1 MPKPP
6 PSKQPASGVS
16 AASSDALAEYR
27 HKRNPLSTNEP
38 FAAERQRRTGA
49 TRNGRFVVHLHSARN
64 RHYDLRMQVGRRLV
78 SFPVPRGPS
87 LDPREKRLAIQ
98 TEDHPLE
105 YADFEEIIP
114 EGNYGAGPMIAW
126 DIGRVSYLETT
137 AEEGLVAGKLDFVL
151 YGHKLRGRFAL
162 VRTKR
167 GAGNEWLLIK
177 KPDAYSREEGDI
189 LEDSP
194 ESVLSGLTVDELA
207 LRDAIAAETAARAR
221 QAGAVDRQLAAS
233 FEPMLCS
240 DEGGRID
247 DPERL
252 YELKLDGVRIV
263 ARKSGRKVSLTY
275 RNGGVCTHNYP
286 EVARALET
294 IPGNEV
300 VLDGEIIAFDE
311 HGRPRFQRL
320 GPRIQARTALDV
332 ARVAAETPVVMLV
345 FDLLALD
352 GLDLTQLPLVTRKS
366 LMKELVRGKGLVR
379 ALDHFE
385 GRGAELFELCKA
397 QGLEGVVGKQRNS
410 VYRFGP
416 RRGLEWVK
424 FKCERED
431 DFVVIGYIPGKG
443 TRGKIGALGLG
454 TYRDGVLTYRGRVG
468 TGFDGKMLDFFA
480 KEIGARETKERTI
493 PAELPEDSRQMRWVR
508 PELVV
513 NVRYQ
518 GYTDDARLRFPI
530 FQGVRAD
537 IAPSSCLAGPHDEA
551 NGPLVFEAPEQKA
564 ATPER
569 AQAVVK
575 LSNRGKVFW
584 PEQGYTKGDLLDYYA
599 SVAHVMLPFLE
610 ERPVVLVRYPDGIH
624 GKNFYQWNVPQG
636 TPEWL
641 RVLVLQDPEEP
652 DKQKHVFLLDS
663 VEALLHVINLGCIPL
678 HVLASRAGTPELCD
692 FITFDFDLGSQPFA
706 RAIEL
711 ALRLK
716 NVLEDTGLVGFP
728 KTSGQEGLHV
738 LVPLGPGVPF
748 TAAKLMV
755 ELLGR
760 IVVSTNESFSTME
773 RRVDKRGG
781 RLYVDTGQTGT
792 SRTIVAPYSVR
803 ANAIAGVS
811 TPLFW
816 DELSGALDVQR
827 FNLMTVPARIEEL
840 GDPWSALLEARP
852 DIPGALAKL
861 EKWLR

>member
-1 MPKPP
+1 
-6 PSKQPASGVS
+6 
-16 AASSDALAEYR
+16 
-27 HKRNPLSTNEP
+27 
-38 FAAERQRRTGA
+38 
-49 TRNGRFVVHLHSARN
+49 
-64 RHYDLRMQVGRRLV
+64 MQVGRRLV

-105 YADFEEIIP
+105 YADFEDIIP

-126 DIGRVSYLETT
+126 DMGRVTYLETT
-137 AEEGLVAGKLDFVL
+137 AEQGLLAGKLDFVL
-151 YGHKLRGRFAL
+151 SGHKLRGRFAL

-167 GAGNEWLLIK
+167 GAGNEWLLLK
-177 KPDAYSREEGDI
+177 KPDAYAREDGDI
-189 LEDSP
+189 LQDAP
-194 ESVLSGLTVDELA
+194 ESVLSGLKVDELA
-207 LRDAIAAETAARAR
+207 LRDAIAARVTEQARA
-221 QAGAVDRQLAAS
+221 AGAVARQLPSA
-233 FEPMLCS
+233 FEPMLCC
-240 DEGGRID
+240 DEGGKLD
-247 DPERL
+247 DPERW
-252 YELKLDGVRIV
+252 YELKLDGVRII
-263 ARKSGRKVSLTY
+263 AQKSGRKVSLTY

-294 IPGNEV
+294 IVGSEV

-320 GPRIQARTALDV
+320 GSRIQARTALDV
-332 ARVAAETPVVMLV
+332 ARAANETPVVMLV
-345 FDLLALD
+345 FDLLGFD
-352 GLDLTQLPLVTRKS
+352 GLDLCPLPLATRKS
-366 LMKELVRGKGLVR
+366 LMREVIRGKGLLR

-385 GRGAELFELCKA
+385 GRGVELFELCKA
-397 QGLEGVVGKQRNS
+397 QGLEGVVGKLKS
-410 VYRFGP
+410 SPYRFGP
-416 RRGLEWVK
+416 RRGLDWVK

-454 TYRDGVLTYRGRVG
+454 AYRDGVLVYRGRVG
-468 TGFDGKMLDFFA
+468 TGFDGKTLDFFA
-480 KEIGARETKERTI
+480 KEISARETSARTI
-493 PAELPEDSRQMRWVR
+493 AAALPEDSRQMRWVR

-530 FQGVRAD
+530 FQGLRAD
-537 IAPSSCLAGPHDEA
+537 VDPSSCHAGPHEEP
-551 NGPLVFEAPEQKA
+551 NGPLVFSESPPRAPVD
-564 ATPER
+564 
-569 AQAVVK
+569 AVRSEVK
-575 LSNRGKVFW
+575 VSNRSKVFW

-599 SVAHVMLPFLE
+599 TVADVMLPFLR

-624 GKNFYQWNVPQG
+624 GKSFYQWNVPQG
-636 TPEWL
+636 TPDWL
-641 RVLVLQDPEEP
+641 RTLTLQDPEEP

-663 VEALLHVINLGCIPL
+663 VDALLHVINLGCIPL
-678 HVLASRAGTPELCD
+678 HVLASRSQSPELCD

-716 NVLEDTGLVGFP
+716 ELLEDSGLVGFP

-748 TAAKLMV
+748 AAAKLMV

-760 IVVSTNESFSTME
+760 LVVSTNESFATME

-803 ANAIAGVS
+803 ANPVAGVS

-816 DELSGALDVQR
+816 DELSGALDVKR
-827 FNLMTVPARIEEL
+827 FNMMTVPARIQEL
-840 GDPWSALLEARP
+840 GDPGAALLDARP

-861 EKWLR
+861 EKWLK

>member
-1 MPKPP
+1 
-6 PSKQPASGVS
+6 
-16 AASSDALAEYR
+16 
-27 HKRNPLSTNEP
+27 
-38 FAAERQRRTGA
+38 
-49 TRNGRFVVHLHSARN
+49 
-64 RHYDLRMQVGRRLV
+64 MQVGRRLV

-105 YADFEEIIP
+105 YADFEDIIP

-126 DIGRVSYLETT
+126 DMGRVSYLETT
-137 AEEGLVAGKLDFVL
+137 AEDGLVAGKLDFL
-151 YGHKLRGRFAL
+151 LFGHKLRGRFAL

-189 LEDSP
+189 LEDAP
-194 ESVLSGLTVDELA
+194 ESVLSGLKVDELA
-207 LRDAIAAETAARAR
+207 LRDQIAAEVATRAR
-221 QAGAVDRQLAAS
+221 EAGAVERQLPSA
-233 FEPMLCS
+233 FEPMLCC
-240 DEGGRID
+240 DEGGRLD

-252 YELKLDGVRIV
+252 YELKLDGVRII

-345 FDLLALD
+345 FDVLALD
-352 GLDLTQLPLVTRKS
+352 GLDLTSLPLATRKL
-366 LMKELVRGKGLVR
+366 LMQALVRGKGLVR

-397 QGLEGVVGKQRNS
+397 QGLEGVVGKQKNS
-410 VYRFGP
+410 PYRFGP
-416 RRGLEWVK
+416 RRGLDWIK

-454 TYRDGVLTYRGRVG
+454 AYRDGVLVYRGRVG
-468 TGFDGKMLDFFA
+468 TGFDGKTLDFFA
-480 KEIGARETKERTI
+480 KEIAARETSERTI
-493 PAELPEDSRQMRWVR
+493 AAELPEDSRQMRWAR

-530 FQGVRAD
+530 FQGIRAD
-537 IAPSSCLAGPHDEA
+537 VAPTACLAGPHEEA
-551 NGPLVFEAPEQKA
+551 NGPLLFAEPEPKPA
-564 ATPER
+564 AVEKTPTL
-569 AQAVVK
+569 VK
-575 LSNRGKVFW
+575 LSNRDKVFW
-584 PEQGYTKGDLLDYYA
+584 PDQGYTKGDLLDYYA
-599 SVAHVMLPFLE
+599 SVAHVMLPFLR
-610 ERPVVLVRYPDGIH
+610 ERPVVLVRYPDGIN

-636 TPEWL
+636 TPDWL

-678 HVLASRAGTPELCD
+678 HVLASRAGSPDLCD
-692 FITFDFDLGSQPFA
+692 FITFDFDLGSQPFS

-716 NVLEDTGLVGFP
+716 EVLEDTGLVGFP
-728 KTSGQEGLHV
+728 KTSGQEGVHV

-748 TAAKLMV
+748 AAAKLMV

-760 IVVSTNESFSTME
+760 IVVSSNEAFATME

-803 ANAIAGVS
+803 ANAVAGVS
-811 TPLFW
+811 TPLYW

-827 FNLMTVPARIEEL
+827 FNLMTVPARVQEL
-840 GDPWSALLEARP
+840 GDPWATMLEARP
-852 DIPGALAKL
+852 DIPGALGKL
-861 EKWLR
+861 EKWLK